1 MEDKYII
8 ALGASAGGL
17 SALFE
22 FFDNTLPDAV
32 SYVITMHLYPHQKS
46 HLTEV
51 VQKHSAIV
59 VCEVEDAMQI
69 QANTVYV
76 MPENKVMTIDNGK
89 LILTPRNLSIKV
101 NMAIDIFFRSLAKD
115 ALFNKI
121 AIIFSGMGHDGSE
134 GIKMISEGGGYII
147 AQDPNSA
154 DQSSMPLSVI
164 AGGYTDE
171 ILQPKQMPKSIREY
185 LARQL
190 AIKIASE
197 QPVD

>member
-1 MEDKYII
+1 M
-8 ALGASAGGL
+8 
-17 SALFE
+17 
-22 FFDNTLPDAV
+22 
-32 SYVITMHLYPHQKS
+32 
-46 HLTEV
+46 
-51 VQKHSAIV
+51 V
-59 VCEVEDAMQI
+59 VCEVEDAIQI

-134 GIKMISEGGGYII
+134 GIKMISESGGYII

-171 ILQPKQMPKSIREY
+171 ILQPKQMPKYIREY